1 LAVYLKGTGVKAN
14 VSITFVVSMLAAA
27 FFAGCGIEE
36 PLERVAKEPK
46 PYTNRLPDAYKNMEL
61 KQTTSAEVL
70 ENIKLHKKELISQSE
85 SVVACWDEK
94 KKTYQFWVTMAAFDE
109 EDSTVARK
117 YFLAVDEKPWHLHN
131 EGQKMRF
138 DCQMILDEKTLA
150 EPYASENEKRIAIVK
165 KMLDITRDDFL
176 EVRKDSKVVDTGA
189 MMTNQTIER
198 ILYVLS
204 QSPQL
209 ATRLV
214 EEGGMDFDHSTLDA
228 GRVRLILCKNVAI
241 LKIRIGSVKRLW
253 KME

>member
-1 LAVYLKGTGVKAN
+1 LKGTGVKAR
-14 VSITFVVSMLAAA
+14 VSVTFVVSIIATV

-61 KQTTSAEVL
+61 AETTSAEVL
-70 ENIKLHKKELISQSE
+70 EEIKLNKKELVSQSE
-85 SVVACWDEK
+85 SVVCCWSEK
-94 KKTYQFWVTMAAFDE
+94 KKTYQFWLTMAAFDE
-109 EDSTVARK
+109 ESSTVARK

-131 EGQKMRF
+131 EGQKLRF
-138 DCQMILDEKTLA
+138 DCQMILDEQTLA
-150 EPYASENEKRIAIVK
+150 EPYANENEKRIAIVK
-165 KMLDITRDDFL
+165 KMLEMTRDDFL
-176 EVRKDSKVVDTGA
+176 QVRKDSKVIDTGA

-214 EEGGMDFDHSTLDA
+214 EEGGMDFDHLTLDD

-241 LKIRIGSVKRLW
+241 LKIRIGKLKKIW
-253 KME
+253 TQE